1 MSDAQHA
8 TQAAAADLVRRIL
21 AARERWVEVD
31 PGRALRIRRPGEA
44 DFGRFARGGAGVDAF
59 AACVVGWRGVLL
71 SDLLPDTPPG
81 GDQPA
86 PFAPEVVAEVLRD
99 RADWLGT
106 VADAVVSDIRAHLDA
121 REAARGN
128 SQPS

>member
-1 MSDAQHA
+1 MPD
-8 TQAAAADLVRRIL
+8 AAAVSDLVRRML
-21 AARERWVEVD
+21 AARERWIEVE
-31 PGRALRIRRPGEA
+31 PGRALCIRRPGEA
-44 DFGRFARGGAGVDAF
+44 DFGRFARGASVETISG
-59 AACVVGWRGVLL
+59 CVVGWRGVLV
-71 SDLLPDTPPG
+71 SDLLPDAVAG

-86 PFAPEVVAEVLRD
+86 PFAPEVVAETLRD